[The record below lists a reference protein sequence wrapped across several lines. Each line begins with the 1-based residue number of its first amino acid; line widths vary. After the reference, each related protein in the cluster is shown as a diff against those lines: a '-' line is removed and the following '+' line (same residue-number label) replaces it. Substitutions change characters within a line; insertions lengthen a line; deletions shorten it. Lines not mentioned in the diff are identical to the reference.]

1 MDTTTGRFTSMD
13 SYLGSV
19 DDPVSLHKYLYVNA
33 NPVNYIDPSGYNS
46 YGEMNLALKIQL
58 ILTDITT
65 LKINMYCWYIRLG
78 EASIGGKILK
88 EVIDESFELLLEGDV
103 DIYSVMWTGVEVVYG
118 LADSEQEFSTLKK
131 TTKSSGFSGDNPVDK
146 VYYHVTTK
154 ERAQQIIDS
163 GELGVRGNKW
173 ESRVFAWTKQPTK
186 KQASIAGIGKDA
198 QTVIK
203 FNTKASFEP
212 DKGNETKKS
221 IADIVVQT
229 TDGETVPILIKN
241 VEIVG
246 FKKEWW
252 QFWKK

>member
-1 MDTTTGRFTSMD
+1 MDNTTGRFTSMD

-19 DDPVSLHKYLYVNA
+19 DDPVSLHKYLYANA

-103 DIYSVMWTGVEVVYG
+103 DIYSIMWTGVEVVYG

-131 TTKSSGFSGDNPVDK
+131 TNNTNQSIPKYVKEIKTVNVHGMAI
-146 VYYHVTTK
+146 TTGAYK
-154 ERAQQIIDS
+154 
-163 GELGVRGNKW
+163 
-173 ESRVFAWTKQPTK
+173 
-186 KQASIAGIGKDA
+186 
-198 QTVIK
+198 
-203 FNTKASFEP
+203 
-212 DKGNETKKS
+212 
-221 IADIVVQT
+221 
-229 TDGETVPILIKN
+229 
-241 VEIVG
+241 
-246 FKKEWW
+246 
-252 QFWKK
+252 

>member
-1 MDTTTGRFTSMD
+1 MDTTIGRFTSMD

-19 DDPVSLHKYLYVNA
+19 DDPVSLHKYLYANA

-103 DIYSVMWTGVEVVYG
+103 DIYSVMWTSVEIVYG

-131 TTKSSGFSGDNPVDK
+131 TNKSGKYSGTGEYRDVKGHHVHAKAAFKGNVKYDPNKGFSISQDFMDRNGLNHQKMTSKQRELFKELYESGRPNTLDEHTRIAKEALKAGGASESMINDLVEESLSNLAK
-146 VYYHVTTK
+146 QGVT
-154 ERAQQIIDS
+154 
-163 GELGVRGNKW
+163 
-173 ESRVFAWTKQPTK
+173 QPTRIPWYSK
-186 KQASIAGIGKDA
+186 
-198 QTVIK
+198 
-203 FNTKASFEP
+203 
-212 DKGNETKKS
+212 
-221 IADIVVQT
+221 
-229 TDGETVPILIKN
+229 
-241 VEIVG
+241 
-246 FKKEWW
+246 
-252 QFWKK
+252 